1 ETPRV
6 LGNKQRL
13 EAAVA
18 VARCLDPDLAVT
30 GQHRLAGAAVAVVG
44 DVIGSVRP
52 GLVAEVMAQLRVQS
66 RLDQRL
72 LEGDASRLDRFAV
85 HRAGQEMG
93 HQLLRHRRQLGD
105 VTRYL
110 LCFAQHNTL
119 PRVGY
124 ASHTKLRTGS
134 FSCHFLVV
142 AESATVLVLLPW

>member
-1 ETPRV
+1 
-6 LGNKQRL
+6 
-13 EAAVA
+13 
-18 VARCLDPDLAVT
+18 ARRLDPDLAVT

-52 GLVAEVMAQLRVQS
+52 GLVAEVMAQFRVQR

-85 HRAGQEMG
+85 HRTGQEVG

-110 LCFAQHNTL
+110 LRSAQHNTL
-119 PRVGY
+119 LRVRY

-134 FSCHFLVV
+134 ERLPPVPIPPTR
-142 AESATVLVLLPW
+142 ARGATK